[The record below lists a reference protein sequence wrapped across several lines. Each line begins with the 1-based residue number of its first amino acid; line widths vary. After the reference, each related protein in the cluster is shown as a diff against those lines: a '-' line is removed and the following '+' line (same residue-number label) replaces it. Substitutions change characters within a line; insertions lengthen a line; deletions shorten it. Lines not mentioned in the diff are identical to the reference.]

1 MITMDLWKYYDLTHK
16 EHLVCNPTSVEKLN
30 ELIDLLALKSGSK
43 VLEIATGKGEF
54 LIRLIEKYNV
64 SAIGVDLSPYH
75 LGDAKKKAIERVPNA
90 DLTLIEMDGA
100 NYQPDTPECFD
111 LACCLGASWI
121 YEGHEGTLKYLMNQ
135 TKRNGLVVVGE
146 PFWIGKPPKKYFDLS
161 EVKYETFS
169 THPGN
174 VQIGEKLGLKLLYIF
189 VSSLDE
195 WDRYIGL
202 QWYATDKYVQ
212 AHPSDPDLPELLAK
226 LNKEKNLYL
235 KWEREAIGWA
245 IYMFRKT

>member
-1 MITMDLWKYYDLTHK
+1 MDFWKYYDLTHK

-30 ELIDLLALKSGSK
+30 ELINLLALKSGSK

-54 LIRLIEKYNV
+54 LIRLVEKYNV
-64 SAIGVDLSPYH
+64 SAIGIDLSPYH
-75 LGDAKKKAIERVPNA
+75 LGDAKRKAIERVPNA

-100 NYQPDTPECFD
+100 NYQPDTPESFD
-111 LACCLGASWI
+111 LTCCLGASWI
-121 YEGHEGTLKYLMNQ
+121 YEGHEGTLKYLMSQ
-135 TKRNGLVVVGE
+135 TKHNGLVVVGE
-146 PFWIGKPPKKYFDLS
+146 PFWISKPPKEYFDLS

-169 THPGN
+169 THLGN
-174 VQIGEKLGLKLLYIF
+174 VQIGEKLGLKLLYTF
-189 VSSLDE
+189 MSTHDE

-202 QWYATDKYVQ
+202 QWYAMDKYIQ
-212 AHPSDPDLPELLAK
+212 AHANDPDLPELLAK

-245 IYMFRKT
+245 IYLFRKA